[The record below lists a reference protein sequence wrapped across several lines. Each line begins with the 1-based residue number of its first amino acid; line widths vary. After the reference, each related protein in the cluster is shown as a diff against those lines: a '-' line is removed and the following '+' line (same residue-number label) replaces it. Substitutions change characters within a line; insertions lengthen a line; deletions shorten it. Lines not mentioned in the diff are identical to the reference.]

1 MRLLSALLFPISV
14 LYGTVTFVRNKMFDC
29 GILPS
34 EKFDVPVICVGN
46 LSVGGT
52 GKTPHTEY
60 LVRLLSARYR
70 VAVLSRGYKRK
81 SKGFVLADERTT
93 ARELGDEPYQIRRKF
108 PDIKVAV
115 DADRRNGITRLMQL
129 PDEEKPEVIILDDA
143 FQHRYV
149 KPTLSLLLTDCK
161 RLYTSDYVLPAGRL
175 REWKSGASRADIII
189 VTKCKADIS
198 DEEREN
204 ILRQISPSKKQRVFF
219 TYINYGEL
227 LPVFGDRSDAL
238 MNVTSG
244 NPEVILLTGIANPL
258 PLKNKVEEF
267 SSNIDMLS
275 FPDHHDFSEDDI
287 RSVENRLKTGKD
299 SRKIVVT
306 TEKDAVRLLANPYLL
321 DEYKERFYYI
331 PIRIDFCGG
340 EAEEFDRIVFDKG
353 VNKLR
358 SQGVK

>member
-29 GILPS
+29 GILSS

-60 LVRLLSARYR
+60 LARLLSAHYR

-93 ARELGDEPYQIRRKF
+93 ARELGDEPCQIKRKF

-149 KPTLSLLLTDCK
+149 KPTSSLLLTDCK

-275 FPDHHDFSEDDI
+275 FPDHHDFSEADI
-287 RSVENRLKTGKD
+287 LSVENCLKTGKD

-306 TEKDAVRLLANPYLL
+306 TEKDAVRLLANPYLS

-340 EAEEFDRIVFDKG
+340 EAEEFDRIVFYKG

>member
-60 LVRLLSARYR
+60 LARLLSARYR
-70 VAVLSRGYKRK
+70 VAVLSRGYTRK

-275 FPDHHDFSEDDI
+275 FPDHHDFSEADI
-287 RSVENRLKTGKD
+287 RSVENRLKAGKD
-299 SRKIVVT
+299 NRKIVVT
-306 TEKDAVRLLANPYLL
+306 TEKDAVRLLANSYLS
-321 DEYKERFYYI
+321 DDYKGLFYYL
-331 PIRIDFCGG
+331 PIKIDFCGG
-340 EAEEFDRIVFDKG
+340 EAENFDKIIL
-353 VNKLR
+353 NKV
-358 SQGVK
+358 VKNNILVC

>member
-60 LVRLLSARYR
+60 LARLLSARYR

-198 DEEREN
+198 DEERKN
-204 ILRQISPSKKQRVFF
+204 ILRQISPSKNQRVFF

-275 FPDHHDFSEDDI
+275 FPDHHDFSEADI
-287 RSVENRLKTGKD
+287 RSVENRLKAGKD
-299 SRKIVVT
+299 NRKIVVT
-306 TEKDAVRLLANPYLL
+306 TEKDAVRLLANSYLS
-321 DEYKERFYYI
+321 DDYKGLFYYL
-331 PIRIDFCGG
+331 PIKIDFCGG
-340 EAEEFDRIVFDKG
+340 EAEDFDKIIL
-353 VNKLR
+353 NKV
-358 SQGVK
+358 VKNNILIC

>member
-60 LVRLLSARYR
+60 LARLLSARYR

-275 FPDHHDFSEDDI
+275 FPDHHDFSEADI
-287 RSVENRLKTGKD
+287 RSVENRLKAGKD
-299 SRKIVVT
+299 NRKIVVT
-306 TEKDAVRLLANPYLL
+306 TEKDAVRLLANSYLS
-321 DEYKERFYYI
+321 DDYKGLFYYL
-331 PIRIDFCGG
+331 PIKIDFCGG
-340 EAEEFDRIVFDKG
+340 EAEDFDKIIL
-353 VNKLR
+353 NKV
-358 SQGVK
+358 VKNNILIC

>member
-60 LVRLLSARYR
+60 LARLLSARYR

-275 FPDHHDFSEDDI
+275 FPDHHDFSEADI

-306 TEKDAVRLLANPYLL
+306 TEKDAVRLLANSYLS
-321 DEYKERFYYI
+321 DDYKGLFYYL
-331 PIRIDFCGG
+331 PIKIDFCGG
-340 EAEEFDRIVFDKG
+340 EAENFDKIIL
-353 VNKLR
+353 NKV
-358 SQGVK
+358 VKNNILVC

>member
-60 LVRLLSARYR
+60 LAQLLSARYR

-93 ARELGDEPYQIRRKF
+93 ARELGDEPYQIKRKF

-149 KPTLSLLLTDCK
+149 KPTLSLLLTDCNK
-161 RLYTSDYVLPAGRL
+161 LYTSDYVLPAGRL
-175 REWKSGASRADIII
+175 REWKSGSSRADIII

-198 DEEREN
+198 DEERKN
-204 ILRQISPSKKQRVFF
+204 ILRQISPSKNQRVFF

-238 MNVTSG
+238 MTVTSG

-275 FPDHHDFSEDDI
+275 FPDHHDFSEADI
-287 RSVENRLKTGKD
+287 RSVENRLKAGKD
-299 SRKIVVT
+299 NRKIVVT
-306 TEKDAVRLLANPYLL
+306 TEKDAVRLLANSYLS
-321 DEYKERFYYI
+321 DEYKGLFYYL
-331 PIRIDFCGG
+331 PIKIDFCGG
-340 EAEEFDRIVFDKG
+340 EAEDFDKIIL
-353 VNKLR
+353 NKV
-358 SQGVK
+358 VKNNILIC

>member
-60 LVRLLSARYR
+60 LAQLLSARYR

-275 FPDHHDFSEDDI
+275 FPDHHDFSEADI
-287 RSVENRLKTGKD
+287 RSVENRLKAGKD
-299 SRKIVVT
+299 NRKIVVT
-306 TEKDAVRLLANPYLL
+306 TEKDAVRLLANSYLS
-321 DEYKERFYYI
+321 DDYKGLFYYL
-331 PIRIDFCGG
+331 PIKIDFCGG
-340 EAEEFDRIVFDKG
+340 EAEDFDKIIL
-353 VNKLR
+353 NKV
-358 SQGVK
+358 VKNNILIC

>member
-60 LVRLLSARYR
+60 LARLLSARYR

-149 KPTLSLLLTDCK
+149 KPTLSLLLTDCNK
-161 RLYTSDYVLPAGRL
+161 LYTSDYVLPAGRL

-275 FPDHHDFSEDDI
+275 FPDHHDFSEADI
-287 RSVENRLKTGKD
+287 RSVENRLKAGKD
-299 SRKIVVT
+299 NRKIVVT
-306 TEKDAVRLLANPYLL
+306 TEKDAVRLLANSYLS
-321 DEYKERFYYI
+321 DDYKGLFYYL
-331 PIRIDFCGG
+331 PIKIDFCGG
-340 EAEEFDRIVFDKG
+340 EAEDFDKIIL
-353 VNKLR
+353 NKV
-358 SQGVK
+358 VKNNILVC

>member
-108 PDIKVAV
+108 SDIKVAV
-115 DADRRNGITRLMQL
+115 DADRRNGISRLMQL

-227 LPVFGDRSDAL
+227 QPVFGDRSDAL
-238 MNVTSG
+238 MTVTSG
-244 NPEVILLTGIANPL
+244 NPEVILLTGIANPF

-275 FPDHHDFSEDDI
+275 FPDHHDFSEADI

-358 SQGVK
+358 S

>member
-93 ARELGDEPYQIRRKF
+93 ARELGDEPYQIKRKF

-115 DADRRNGITRLMQL
+115 DADRRNGISRLMQL

-204 ILRQISPSKKQRVFF
+204 ILRQISPSKNQRVFF

-238 MNVTSG
+238 VNVSG
-244 NPEVILLTGIANPL
+244 RNPEVILLTGIANPL

-275 FPDHHDFSEDDI
+275 FPDHHDFSEADI

-306 TEKDAVRLLANPYLL
+306 TEKDAVRLLANSYLS
-321 DEYKERFYYI
+321 DEYKGLFYYL
-331 PIRIDFCGG
+331 PIKIDFCGG
-340 EAEEFDRIVFDKG
+340 EAEDFDKIIL
-353 VNKLR
+353 NKV
-358 SQGVK
+358 VKNNILVC

>member
-60 LVRLLSARYR
+60 LARLLSARYR

-198 DEEREN
+198 DKEREN
-204 ILRQISPSKKQRVFF
+204 IQRQISPSKNQRVFF

-227 LPVFGDRSDAL
+227 LPVFGDRSDTL
-238 MNVTSG
+238 VNVSG
-244 NPEVILLTGIANPL
+244 RNPEVLLLTGIANPL

-275 FPDHHDFSEDDI
+275 FPDHHDFSEADI
-287 RSVENRLKTGKD
+287 RSVENCLKTDKD
-299 SRKIVVT
+299 NRKIVVT
-306 TEKDAVRLLANPYLL
+306 TEKDAVRLLANPYLS

-353 VNKLR
+353 VKKSR
-358 SQGVK
+358 S

>member
-60 LVRLLSARYR
+60 LARLLSARYR

-93 ARELGDEPYQIRRKF
+93 ARELGDEPYQIKRKF

-149 KPTLSLLLTDCK
+149 KPTLSLLLTDCNK
-161 RLYTSDYVLPAGRL
+161 LYTSDYVLPAGRL

-275 FPDHHDFSEDDI
+275 FPDHHDFSEADI
-287 RSVENRLKTGKD
+287 RSVENRLKAGKD
-299 SRKIVVT
+299 NRKIVVT
-306 TEKDAVRLLANPYLL
+306 TEKDAVRLLANSYLS
-321 DEYKERFYYI
+321 DEYKGLFYYL
-331 PIRIDFCGG
+331 PIKIDFCGG
-340 EAEEFDRIVFDKG
+340 EAENFDKIIL
-353 VNKLR
+353 NKV
-358 SQGVK
+358 VKNNILVC

>member
-60 LVRLLSARYR
+60 LARLLSARYR

-93 ARELGDEPYQIRRKF
+93 ARELRDEPYQIRRKF

-275 FPDHHDFSEDDI
+275 FPDHHDFSEADI
-287 RSVENRLKTGKD
+287 RSVENRLKAGKD
-299 SRKIVVT
+299 NRKIVVT
-306 TEKDAVRLLANPYLL
+306 TEKDAVRLLANSYLS
-321 DEYKERFYYI
+321 DDYKGLFYYL
-331 PIRIDFCGG
+331 PIKIDFCGG
-340 EAEEFDRIVFDKG
+340 EAEDFDKIIL
-353 VNKLR
+353 NKV
-358 SQGVK
+358 VKNNILIC

>member
-60 LVRLLSARYR
+60 LARLLSARYR

-93 ARELGDEPYQIRRKF
+93 ARELGDEPYQIKRKF

-204 ILRQISPSKKQRVFF
+204 ILRQISPSKNQRVFF

-238 MNVTSG
+238 VNVSG
-244 NPEVILLTGIANPL
+244 RNPEVILLTGIANPL

-275 FPDHHDFSEDDI
+275 FPDHHDFSEADI
-287 RSVENRLKTGKD
+287 RSVENRLKAGKD
-299 SRKIVVT
+299 NRKIVVT
-306 TEKDAVRLLANPYLL
+306 TEKDAVRLLANSYLS
-321 DEYKERFYYI
+321 DEYKGLFYYL
-331 PIRIDFCGG
+331 PIKIDFCGG
-340 EAEEFDRIVFDKG
+340 EAEDFDKIIL
-353 VNKLR
+353 NKV
-358 SQGVK
+358 VKNNILIC

>member
-60 LVRLLSARYR
+60 LARLLSARYR

-149 KPTLSLLLTDCK
+149 KPTLSLLLTDCNK
-161 RLYTSDYVLPAGRL
+161 LYTSDYVLPAGRL

-204 ILRQISPSKKQRVFF
+204 ILRQISPSKNQRVFF

-275 FPDHHDFSEDDI
+275 FPDHHDFSEADI
-287 RSVENRLKTGKD
+287 RSVENRLKAGKD
-299 SRKIVVT
+299 NRKIVVT
-306 TEKDAVRLLANPYLL
+306 TEKDAVRLLANSYLS
-321 DEYKERFYYI
+321 DDYKGLFYYL
-331 PIRIDFCGG
+331 PIKIDFCGG
-340 EAEEFDRIVFDKG
+340 EAEDFDKIIL
-353 VNKLR
+353 NKV
-358 SQGVK
+358 VKNNILIC

>member
-60 LVRLLSARYR
+60 LALLLSARYR

-93 ARELGDEPYQIRRKF
+93 ARELGDEPYQIKRKF

-149 KPTLSLLLTDCK
+149 KPTLSLLLTDCNK
-161 RLYTSDYVLPAGRL
+161 LYTSDYVLPAGRL

-198 DEEREN
+198 DEERKN
-204 ILRQISPSKKQRVFF
+204 ILRQISPSKNQRVFF

-227 LPVFGDRSDAL
+227 LPVFGESCD
-238 MNVTSG
+238 TSVNFICG
-244 NPEVILLTGIANPL
+244 NPEVLLLTGIANPF
-258 PLKNKVEEF
+258 PL
-267 SSNIDMLS
+267 
-275 FPDHHDFSEDDI
+275 
-287 RSVENRLKTGKD
+287 
-299 SRKIVVT
+299 
-306 TEKDAVRLLANPYLL
+306 
-321 DEYKERFYYI
+321 
-331 PIRIDFCGG
+331 
-340 EAEEFDRIVFDKG
+340 
-353 VNKLR
+353 
-358 SQGVK
+358 

>member
-60 LVRLLSARYR
+60 LARLLSARYR

-275 FPDHHDFSEDDI
+275 FPDHHDFSEADI
-287 RSVENRLKTGKD
+287 RSVENRLKAGKD
-299 SRKIVVT
+299 NRKIVVT
-306 TEKDAVRLLANPYLL
+306 TEKDAVRLLANSYLS
-321 DEYKERFYYI
+321 DDYKGLFYYL
-331 PIRIDFCGG
+331 PIKIDFCGG
-340 EAEEFDRIVFDKG
+340 EAEDFDKIIL
-353 VNKLR
+353 NKV
-358 SQGVK
+358 VKNNILVC

>member
-60 LVRLLSARYR
+60 LARLLSAHYR

-93 ARELGDEPYQIRRKF
+93 ARELGDEPYQIKRKF

-175 REWKSGASRADIII
+175 REWKSGSSRADIII

-227 LPVFGDRSDAL
+227 QPVFGDRSDAL

-275 FPDHHDFSEDDI
+275 FPDHHDFSEADI
-287 RSVENRLKTGKD
+287 RSVENRLKAGKD
-299 SRKIVVT
+299 NRKIVVT
-306 TEKDAVRLLANPYLL
+306 TEKDAVRLLANSYLS
-321 DEYKERFYYI
+321 DDYKGLFYYL
-331 PIRIDFCGG
+331 PIKIDFCGG
-340 EAEEFDRIVFDKG
+340 EAEDFDKIIL
-353 VNKLR
+353 NKV
-358 SQGVK
+358 VKNNILVC

>member
-46 LSVGGT
+46 LSIGGT

-60 LVRLLSARYR
+60 LAQLLSARYR

-93 ARELGDEPYQIRRKF
+93 ARELGDEPYQIKRKF

-115 DADRRNGITRLMQL
+115 DADRRNGISRLMQL
-129 PDEEKPEVIILDDA
+129 SDEEKPEVIILDDA

-149 KPTLSLLLTDCK
+149 KPTLSLLLTDCN

-198 DEEREN
+198 DEERKN
-204 ILRQISPSKKQRVFF
+204 ILRQISPSKNQRVFF

-227 LPVFGDRSDAL
+227 LPVFGESCDAL

-275 FPDHHDFSEDDI
+275 FPDHHDFSEADI
-287 RSVENRLKTGKD
+287 RSVENRLKAGKD
-299 SRKIVVT
+299 NRKIVVT
-306 TEKDAVRLLANPYLL
+306 TEKDAVRLLANSYLS
-321 DEYKERFYYI
+321 DDYKGLFYYL
-331 PIRIDFCGG
+331 PIKIDFCGG
-340 EAEEFDRIVFDKG
+340 EAEDFDKIIL
-353 VNKLR
+353 NKV
-358 SQGVK
+358 VKNNILVC

>member
-46 LSVGGT
+46 LSIGGT

-60 LVRLLSARYR
+60 LAQLLSARYR

-81 SKGFVLADERTT
+81 SKGFVLADERAT
-93 ARELGDEPYQIRRKF
+93 ARELGDEPYQIKRKF
-108 PDIKVAV
+108 SDIKVAV
-115 DADRRNGITRLMQL
+115 DADRRNGISRLMQL
-129 PDEEKPEVIILDDA
+129 SDEEKPEVIILDDA

-149 KPTLSLLLTDCK
+149 KPTLSLLLTDCN

-198 DEEREN
+198 DEERKN
-204 ILRQISPSKKQRVFF
+204 ILRQISPSKNQRVFF

-227 LPVFGDRSDAL
+227 LPVFGESCDAL

-275 FPDHHDFSEDDI
+275 FPDHHDFSEADI
-287 RSVENRLKTGKD
+287 RSVENRLKAGKD
-299 SRKIVVT
+299 NRKIVVT
-306 TEKDAVRLLANPYLL
+306 TEKDAVRLLANSYLS
-321 DEYKERFYYI
+321 DDYKGLFYYL
-331 PIRIDFCGG
+331 PIKIDFCGG
-340 EAEEFDRIVFDKG
+340 EAEDFDKIIL
-353 VNKLR
+353 NKV
-358 SQGVK
+358 VKNNILVC

>member
-108 PDIKVAV
+108 SDIKVAV
-115 DADRRNGITRLMQL
+115 DADRRNGISRLMQL
-129 PDEEKPEVIILDDA
+129 PDEEKPEVIIMDDA

-149 KPTLSLLLTDCK
+149 KPTLSLLLTDCN

-175 REWKSGASRADIII
+175 REWKNGASRADIII

-198 DEEREN
+198 DEERKN
-204 ILRQISPSKKQRVFF
+204 ILRQISPSKNQRVFF

-227 LPVFGDRSDAL
+227 LPVFGESCD
-238 MNVTSG
+238 TSVNFICG

-275 FPDHHDFSEDDI
+275 FPDHHDFSEADI
-287 RSVENRLKTGKD
+287 RRVENCLKTGKD

-306 TEKDAVRLLANPYLL
+306 TEKDAVRLLANPYLS